1 MDKHRANCRLKNIRF
16 TRIHTAQNQQGKI
29 MIKKLLTTGIALS
42 ALIGLSAQADEGMWQ
57 PHQLPQIKDQ
67 LKAAGLKLNPEKM
80 ADLSQFPMNAIVSLG
95 GCSASFLSE
104 QGLVVTNHHCAYS
117 NIQHNSSADN
127 NLLVNGFVAKGKDK
141 ELAATPNSRIYV
153 TESLTN
159 VTKDIKSSIPSDA
172 SGEAYFEAIDKREKE
187 LIADCEASQDYRCS
201 VYSFHG
207 GAEYFLI
214 KQLAIRD
221 VRLVYAPPSSIG
233 KFGGDTDNWMWPR
246 HTGDWS
252 FYRAYV
258 GPDGKPADFSEDNVP
273 FKPAAFLKVN
283 ANGVQEGDYVMV
295 LGYPGRTNRY
305 RTDVEVKNQFT
316 NVYPRLKRLQEEYVA
331 VIKANSE
338 EGSDARIKY
347 AGTIAGMDNYSK
359 NYGSMIESYSKGDM
373 LSRKQQLAADLK
385 EWINASKKRK
395 KKYGS
400 ALTNLNELVLESQ
413 QNQEAKTLLRLVS
426 RGGMMSTATNLYRL
440 AHEKQKPNVER
451 RRGFQERDMRRF
463 TQSMTVLNKRFDQQV
478 DKGLLM
484 HFVQEYLTLPA
495 SQRDATFDAYF
506 GIKDGMDN
514 DKLTAMLSS
523 KLDKMY
529 AATELT
535 DAEARLAWMDK
546 SIEDFKNSND
556 PFIQYAVAMHDV
568 NMAREKEDKALSGK
582 LQKARPAYM
591 EAMIAFKKSRGEAV
605 YADANSSLRITY
617 GNVKGYSPQDGLY
630 ATPFTTLEGMLAK
643 YLPGDAEFDL
653 FPNIRK
659 QISNKNYGPYKNEA
673 LGSVPVN
680 YLSTLDITG
689 GNSGSATLND
699 KGEFVGLVFDGVYE
713 SIIGDWD
720 YDPKLNRAIH
730 TSVPFMLWTME
741 YVDDA
746 KNIID
751 EMTIVK

>member
-1 MDKHRANCRLKNIRF
+1 M
-16 TRIHTAQNQQGKI
+16 
-29 MIKKLLTTGIALS
+29 
-42 ALIGLSAQADEGMWQ
+42 
-57 PHQLPQIKDQ
+57 
-67 LKAAGLKLNPEKM
+67 
-80 ADLSQFPMNAIVSLG
+80 
-95 GCSASFLSE
+95 
-104 QGLVVTNHHCAYS
+104 VVTNHHCAYG
-117 NIQHNSSADN
+117 NIQHNSTAEN
-127 NLLVNGFVAKGKDK
+127 NLLVNGFVAKSKDK

-159 VTKDIKSSIPSDA
+159 VTKDIKSSIPDGA
-172 SGEAYFEAIDKREKE
+172 TGVAYFDAIDKREKE
-187 LIADCEASQDYRCS
+187 LVADCEASQDYRCS

-258 GPDGKPADFSEDNVP
+258 GKDGKPADYSEDNVP
-273 FKPAAFLKVN
+273 FKPDAFLKVN
-283 ANGVQEGDYVMV
+283 ANGVDEGDYVMV

-305 RTDVEVKNQFT
+305 RTDVEVENQFT
-316 NVYPRLKRLQEEYVA
+316 NVYPRSKRLQEEYID

-347 AGTIAGMDNYSK
+347 AGTIAGLANYAK
-359 NYGSMIESYSKGDM
+359 NYGSMIESYNKGDM
-373 LSRKQQLAADLK
+373 LERKRQLNNDLK
-385 EWINASKKRK
+385 AWINADKNRK
-395 KKYGS
+395 AKYGK
-400 ALTNLNELVLESQ
+400 ALDTLNALILESQ
-413 QNQEAKTLLRLVS
+413 KDQEADTLLGLVS
-426 RGGMMSTATNLYRL
+426 RGSMMRVASNLYRL

-451 RRGFQERDMRRF
+451 RRGFQDRDMRRF
-463 TQSMTVLNKRFDQQV
+463 EQGMKMLNKRFDEQV
-478 DKGLLM
+478 DKALFL
-484 HFVQEYLTLPA
+484 HFVKEYMTLPA
-495 SQRDATFDAYF
+495 EKRNETFDVYF
-506 GIKDGMDN
+506 GLDQGLDMKALE
-514 DKLTAMLSS
+514 DKIN
-523 KLDKMY
+523 KMY
-529 AATELT
+529 AETELT
-535 DAEARLAWMDK
+535 TAEARLAWMEK
-546 SIEDFKNSND
+546 SVEDFEKSDD
-556 PFIQYAVAMHDV
+556 PFIQYAVTMYDV
-568 NMAREKEDKALSGK
+568 TMAKEEQDKALSGK
-582 LQKARPAYM
+582 LQQARPAYM

-630 ATPFTTLEGMLAK
+630 ATPFTSLEGMLAK
-643 YLPGDAEFDL
+643 YIPGDDEFDL
-653 FPNIRK
+653 FPNIREAIAAK
-659 QISNKNYGPYKNEA
+659 KYGPYKNEK

-741 YVDDA
+741 YIDGA
-746 KNIID
+746 QNIID

>member
-1 MDKHRANCRLKNIRF
+1 
-16 TRIHTAQNQQGKI
+16 
-29 MIKKLLTTGIALS
+29 MIKKLMTTGIALS
-42 ALIGLSAQADEGMWQ
+42 ALVGATAQADEGMWQ
-57 PHQLPQIKDQ
+57 PHQLPQIKKQ

-104 QGLVVTNHHCAYS
+104 QGLVVTNHHCAYG
-117 NIQHNSSADN
+117 NIQHNSTAEN
-127 NLLVNGFVAKGKDK
+127 NLLVNGFVAKSKDK

-159 VTKDIKSSIPSDA
+159 VTKDIKSSIPDGA
-172 SGEAYFEAIDKREKE
+172 TGVAYFDAIDKREKE
-187 LIADCEASQDYRCS
+187 LVADCEASQDYRCS

-258 GPDGKPADFSEDNVP
+258 GKDGKPADYSEDNVP
-273 FKPAAFLKVN
+273 FKPDAFLKVN
-283 ANGVQEGDYVMV
+283 ANGVDEGDYVMV

-305 RTDVEVKNQFT
+305 RTDVEVENQFT
-316 NVYPRLKRLQEEYVA
+316 NVYPRSKRLQEEYID

-347 AGTIAGMDNYSK
+347 AGTIAGLANYAK
-359 NYGSMIESYSKGDM
+359 NYGSMIESYNKGDM
-373 LSRKQQLAADLK
+373 LERKRQLNNDLK
-385 EWINASKKRK
+385 AWINADKNRK
-395 KKYGS
+395 AKYGK
-400 ALTNLNELVLESQ
+400 ALDTLNALILESQ
-413 QNQEAKTLLRLVS
+413 KDQEADTLLGLVS
-426 RGGMMSTATNLYRL
+426 RGSMMRVASNLYRL

-451 RRGFQERDMRRF
+451 RRGFQDRDMRRF
-463 TQSMTVLNKRFDQQV
+463 EQGMKMLNKRFDEQV
-478 DKGLLM
+478 DKALFL
-484 HFVQEYLTLPA
+484 HFVKEYMTLPA
-495 SQRDATFDAYF
+495 EKRNETFDVYF
-506 GIKDGMDN
+506 GLDQGLDMKALE
-514 DKLTAMLSS
+514 DKIN
-523 KLDKMY
+523 KMY
-529 AATELT
+529 AETELT
-535 DAEARLAWMDK
+535 TAEARLAWMEK
-546 SIEDFKNSND
+546 SVEDFEKSDD
-556 PFIQYAVAMHDV
+556 PFIQYAVTMYDVAM
-568 NMAREKEDKALSGK
+568 AKEEQDKALSGK
-582 LQKARPAYM
+582 LQQARPAYM

-630 ATPFTTLEGMLAK
+630 ATPFTSLEGMLAK
-643 YLPGDAEFDL
+643 YIPGDDEFDL
-653 FPNIRK
+653 FPNIREAIAAK
-659 QISNKNYGPYKNEA
+659 KYGPYKNEK

-741 YVDDA
+741 YIDGA
-746 KNIID
+746 QNIID

>member
-1 MDKHRANCRLKNIRF
+1 
-16 TRIHTAQNQQGKI
+16 
-29 MIKKLLTTGIALS
+29 MIKKLMTTGIALS
-42 ALIGLSAQADEGMWQ
+42 ALVGATAQADEGMWQ
-57 PHQLPQIKDQ
+57 PHQLPQIKKQ

-104 QGLVVTNHHCAYS
+104 QGLVVTNHHCAYG
-117 NIQHNSSADN
+117 NIQHNSTAEN
-127 NLLVNGFVAKGKDK
+127 NLLVNGFVAKSKDK

-159 VTKDIKSSIPSDA
+159 VTKDIKSSIPDGA
-172 SGEAYFEAIDKREKE
+172 TGVAYFDAIDKREKE
-187 LIADCEASQDYRCS
+187 LVADCEASQDYRCS

-258 GPDGKPADFSEDNVP
+258 GKDGKPADYSEDNVP
-273 FKPAAFLKVN
+273 FKPDAFLKVN
-283 ANGVQEGDYVMV
+283 ANGVDEGDYVMV

-305 RTDVEVKNQFT
+305 RTDVEVENQFT
-316 NVYPRLKRLQEEYVA
+316 NVYPRSKRLQEEYID

-347 AGTIAGMDNYSK
+347 AGTIAGLANYAK
-359 NYGSMIESYSKGDM
+359 NYGSMIESYNKGDM
-373 LSRKQQLAADLK
+373 LERKRQLNNDLK
-385 EWINASKKRK
+385 AWINADKNRK
-395 KKYGS
+395 AKYGK
-400 ALTNLNELVLESQ
+400 ALDTLNALILESQ
-413 QNQEAKTLLRLVS
+413 KDQEADTLLGLVS
-426 RGGMMSTATNLYRL
+426 RGSMMRVASNLYRL

-451 RRGFQERDMRRF
+451 RRGFQDRDMRRF
-463 TQSMTVLNKRFDQQV
+463 EQGMKMLNKRFDEQV
-478 DKGLLM
+478 DKALFL
-484 HFVQEYLTLPA
+484 HFVKEYMTLPA
-495 SQRDATFDAYF
+495 EKRNETFDVYF
-506 GIKDGMDN
+506 GLDQGLDMKALE
-514 DKLTAMLSS
+514 DKIN
-523 KLDKMY
+523 KMY
-529 AATELT
+529 AETELT
-535 DAEARLAWMDK
+535 TAEARLAWMEK
-546 SIEDFKNSND
+546 SVEDFEKSDD
-556 PFIQYAVAMHDV
+556 PFIQYAVTMYDV
-568 NMAREKEDKALSGK
+568 TMAKEEQDKALSGK
-582 LQKARPAYM
+582 LQQARPAYM

-630 ATPFTTLEGMLAK
+630 ATPFTSLEGMLAK
-643 YLPGDAEFDL
+643 YIPGDDEFDL
-653 FPNIRK
+653 FPNIREAIAAK
-659 QISNKNYGPYKNEA
+659 KYGPYKNEK

-741 YVDDA
+741 YIDGA
-746 KNIID
+746 QNIID

>member
-1 MDKHRANCRLKNIRF
+1 
-16 TRIHTAQNQQGKI
+16 
-29 MIKKLLTTGIALS
+29 MIKKLMTTGIALS
-42 ALIGLSAQADEGMWQ
+42 ALVGATAQADEGMWQ
-57 PHQLPQIKDQ
+57 PHQLPQIKKQ

-104 QGLVVTNHHCAYS
+104 QGLVVTNHHCAYG
-117 NIQHNSSADN
+117 NIQHNSTAEN
-127 NLLVNGFVAKGKDK
+127 NLLVNGFVAKSKDK

-159 VTKDIKSSIPSDA
+159 VTKDIKSSIPHGA
-172 SGEAYFEAIDKREKE
+172 TGVAYFDAIDKREKE
-187 LIADCEASQDYRCS
+187 LVADCEASQDYRCS

-258 GPDGKPADFSEDNVP
+258 GKDGKPADYSEDNVP
-273 FKPAAFLKVN
+273 FKPDAFLKVN
-283 ANGVQEGDYVMV
+283 ANGVDEGDYVMV

-305 RTDVEVKNQFT
+305 RTDVEVENQFT
-316 NVYPRLKRLQEEYVA
+316 NVYPRSKRLQEEYID

-347 AGTIAGMDNYSK
+347 AGTIAGLANYAK
-359 NYGSMIESYSKGDM
+359 NYGSMIESYNKGDM
-373 LSRKQQLAADLK
+373 LERKRQLNNDLK
-385 EWINASKKRK
+385 AWINADKNRK
-395 KKYGS
+395 AKYGK
-400 ALTNLNELVLESQ
+400 ALDTLNALILESQ
-413 QNQEAKTLLRLVS
+413 KDQEADTLLGLVS
-426 RGGMMSTATNLYRL
+426 RGSMMRVASNLYRL

-451 RRGFQERDMRRF
+451 RRGFQDRDMRRF
-463 TQSMTVLNKRFDQQV
+463 EQGMKVLNKRFDEQV
-478 DKGLLM
+478 DKALFL
-484 HFVQEYLTLPA
+484 HFVKEYMTLPA
-495 SQRDATFDAYF
+495 EKRNETFDVYF
-506 GIKDGMDN
+506 GLDQGLDMKALE
-514 DKLTAMLSS
+514 DKIN
-523 KLDKMY
+523 KMY
-529 AATELT
+529 AETELT
-535 DAEARLAWMDK
+535 TAEARLAWMEK
-546 SIEDFKNSND
+546 SVEDFEKSDD
-556 PFIQYAVAMHDV
+556 PFIQYAVTMYDVAM
-568 NMAREKEDKALSGK
+568 AKEEQDKALSGK
-582 LQKARPAYM
+582 LQQARPAYM

-630 ATPFTTLEGMLAK
+630 ATPFTSLEGMLAK
-643 YLPGDAEFDL
+643 YIPGDDEFDL
-653 FPNIRK
+653 FPNIREAIAAK
-659 QISNKNYGPYKNEA
+659 KYGPYKNEK

-741 YVDDA
+741 YIDGA
-746 KNIID
+746 QNIID

>member
-1 MDKHRANCRLKNIRF
+1 
-16 TRIHTAQNQQGKI
+16 
-29 MIKKLLTTGIALS
+29 MIKKLIKTGIALS
-42 ALIGLSAQADEGMWQ
+42 ALVGLSAQADEGMWQ
-57 PHQLPQIKDQ
+57 PHQLPQIKAQ

-104 QGLVVTNHHCAYS
+104 QGLVVTNHHCAYG
-117 NIQHNSSADN
+117 NIQHNSSAEN
-127 NLLVNGFVAKGKDK
+127 NLLVNGFVAKSKDK

-159 VTKDIKSSIPSDA
+159 VTKDIKGSIPKGA
-172 SGEAYFEAIDKREKE
+172 KGVAYFDAIDKREKE
-187 LIADCEASQDYRCS
+187 LVAECEASQDYRCS

-258 GPDGKPADFSEDNVP
+258 GPNGKPADFSEDNVP
-273 FKPAAFLKVN
+273 FKPDAFLKVN
-283 ANGVQEGDYVMV
+283 ANGVEAGDYVMV

-347 AGTIAGMDNYSK
+347 AGLIAGLDNYSK

-373 LSRKQQLAADLK
+373 LERKQQLAKDLK
-385 EWINASKKRK
+385 KWIDSDRTRK
-395 KKYGS
+395 AKYGQ
-400 ALTNLNELVLESQ
+400 ALDNLNQLVLESQ
-413 QNQEAKTLLRLVS
+413 ENQEARTLLRLVS
-426 RGGMMSTATNLYRL
+426 RASIMSAATNLYRL

-451 RRGFQERDMRRF
+451 DRGFQERDMRRF
-463 TQSMTVLNKRFDQQV
+463 TQSMTMLDKRSDEAV
-478 DKGLLM
+478 DKAVFL
-484 HFVQEYLTLPA
+484 HFMKEYMALPA
-495 SQRDATFDAYF
+495 EQRDETFDGIF
-506 GIKDGMDN
+506 GIKDGVAE
-514 DKLTAMLSS
+514 DKAIAMI
-523 KLDKMY
+523 KDKIDAMY
-529 AATELT
+529 AATDLT
-535 DAEARLAWMDK
+535 SADARLAWMEK
-546 SIEDFKNSND
+546 SVEDFEKSDD
-556 PFIQYAVAMHDV
+556 PFIQYAVEMYDV
-568 NMAREKEDKALSGK
+568 NMAKEKKDKELSGK
-582 LQKARPAYM
+582 LQQARPAYM

-617 GNVKGYSPQDGLY
+617 GNVKGYSPQDGLF

-643 YLPGDAEFDL
+643 YQPGDAEFDL

-659 QISNKNYGPYKNEA
+659 EISNKNYGPYKNEA

-746 KNIID
+746 QNIID